1 LLDKLSLK
9 PSEIYYLLHEYEP
22 PAIEA
27 NAIATESSTIH
38 SYLQLFLAKLRYVK
52 TFLDGEDLQRL
63 GISAGPELGKI
74 LQTLHKAKL
83 DGEVNTKADE
93 EKLALSL
100 RSQNYKGER

>member
-1 LLDKLSLK
+1 LR

-22 PAIEA
+22 LAIQA
-27 NAIATESSTIH
+27 TAIATESSTIYGH
-38 SYLQLFLAKLRYVK
+38 LQLFLTKLCYVK
-52 TFLDGEDLQRL
+52 TFLNGEELKSL

-74 LQTLHKAKL
+74 LQALHKAKL

-100 RSQNYKGER
+100 KPQY